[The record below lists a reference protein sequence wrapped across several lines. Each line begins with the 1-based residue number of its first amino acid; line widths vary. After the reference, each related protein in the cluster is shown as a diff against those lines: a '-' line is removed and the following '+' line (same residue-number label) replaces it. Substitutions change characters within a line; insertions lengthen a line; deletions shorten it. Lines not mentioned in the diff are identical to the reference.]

1 MLSIRST
8 LSTAA
13 LVATVIS
20 VSTANAQATGLG
32 RLAWLGGCWEQ
43 RAANRVTME
52 MWMPAAGDLMIGGSR
67 TVVANVAREFEH
79 LRIRARGDTLIY
91 TAIPSGQKET
101 DFRSV
106 QVTATSVT
114 FENKAHDFPQRII
127 YRRGGADSVIARVEG
142 PGPNN
147 TTRGFDVPMRR
158 ASCGG

>member
-1 MLSIRST
+1 MFLIRSARP
-8 LSTAA
+8 LAA
-13 LVATVIS
+13 LVATVLCATTGS
-20 VSTANAQATGLG
+20 AQATGLA

-52 MWMPAAGDLMIGGSR
+52 MWMPSAGDLMLGGSR

-101 DFRSV
+101 DFRSI
-106 QVTATSVT
+106 QVTATSVI

-127 YRRGGADSVIARVEG
+127 YRRAGADSVIARVEG

-147 TTRGFDVPMRR
+147 TTRGFDIPMRR